1 MKKLITLL
9 LLALLAGCAKEP
21 PFDPVEKFKDA
32 EEKMQKFKYEDARK
46 AYQEIQEKAPDRSYD
61 ADIMLRIADT
71 YYGEEK
77 YSEALVEYQAFIN
90 FHPVHRDASY
100 AQYQIG
106 MCSYQ
111 ELTTIDRDP
120 SVTRAALKEF
130 QDLLVKYPG
139 SPYEEE
145 AKKYIATCKERLAEY
160 ELYVGKFY
168 YKKGSYQAAIGR
180 LEKLLKDYPA
190 FSSEKDALYY
200 NGLSYQELSEA
211 EAGDTETGEKSR
223 ETINAEKKSRKA
235 QALKNFELLI
245 AKYPDMAKKVSSRIA
260 KLRTP

>member
-1 MKKLITLL
+1 MKKTITIL

-32 EEKMQKFKYEDARK
+32 EEKMQKSKFEEARK

-77 YSEALVEYQAFIN
+77 YSEALVEYQAFLN

-111 ELTTIDRDP
+111 EITTIDRDP
-120 SVTRAALKEF
+120 SVTRAALNEF
-130 QDLLVKYPG
+130 QNLLVKYPG
-139 SPYEEE
+139 NPYEEE

-160 ELYVGKFY
+160 ELYVGTFY
-168 YKKGSYQAAIGR
+168 YKKGSYQAALGR
-180 LEKLLKDYPA
+180 LEKLLKDYPGSA
-190 FSSEKDALYY
+190 AEKDALY
-200 NGLSYQELSEA
+200 NIGLSHQEQ
-211 EAGDTETGEKSR
+211 GDKAKAISAFET
-223 ETINAEKKSRKA
+223 
-235 QALKNFELLI
+235 LK
-245 AKYPDMAKKVSSRIA
+245 AKYPDMSNEAGKHIT
-260 KLRTP
+260 KLKGP

>member
-1 MKKLITLL
+1 MRSFPMKKSIIIL

-21 PFDPVEKFKDA
+21 PFDPVAKFKDA
-32 EEKMQKFKYEDARK
+32 EEKMQKFNYEEARK

-106 MCSYQ
+106 MCNYQ

-130 QDLLVKYPG
+130 QNLLVKYPG
-139 SPYEEE
+139 NPYEEE
-145 AKKYIATCKERLAEY
+145 AKKYIATCKDRLAEY

-168 YKKGSYQAAIGR
+168 QKKGSYQAALGR
-180 LEKLLKDYPA
+180 LEKLLEDYPGSA
-190 FSSEKDALYY
+190 AEPDALYY
-200 NGLSYQELSEA
+200 IGLSHQERGDRAKAISAFEA
-211 EAGDTETGEKSR
+211 LAAKYPERAKEANG
-223 ETINAEKKSRKA
+223 
-235 QALKNFELLI
+235 LI
-245 AKYPDMAKKVSSRIA
+245 AKLKGP
-260 KLRTP
+260 

>member
-1 MKKLITLL
+1 MRSLPVKKFIFILL
-9 LLALLAGCAKEP
+9 FALFAGCAKEP
-21 PFDPVEKFKDA
+21 PFDPVEKFKEA
-32 EEKMQKFKYEDARK
+32 EKEMQKLRFEEARK

-77 YSEALVEYQAFIN
+77 YSEAMVEYQAFIN

-130 QDLLVKYPG
+130 QNLLVKYPG

-145 AKKYIATCKERLAEY
+145 AKKYIAACKARLVEY
-160 ELYVGKFY
+160 ELYVGRFY
-168 YKKGSYQAAIGR
+168 YKKGSYQAALGR
-180 LEKLLKDYPA
+180 LEKLLKDYPGSA
-190 FSSEKDALYY
+190 AEPDALYY
-200 NGLSYQELSEA
+200 IGLSHQERGDRAKAITAFEA
-211 EAGDTETGEKSR
+211 LA
-223 ETINAEKKSRKA
+223 
-235 QALKNFELLI
+235 
-245 AKYPDMAKKVSSRIA
+245 AKYPEWAKEANGQIA
-260 KLRTP
+260 KLKAP

>member
-1 MKKLITLL
+1 MKKIITIL

-32 EEKMQKFKYEDARK
+32 EEKMQKFKYEEARK

-100 AQYQIG
+100 AQYQVG

-120 SVTRAALKEF
+120 AVTRAALKEF
-130 QDLLVKYPG
+130 QNLLVKYPG

-145 AKKYIATCKERLAEY
+145 AKKYIASCKEKLSEY

-168 YKKGSYQAAIGR
+168 HKKGSYQAAVGR
-180 LEKLLKDYPA
+180 LEKLLKEYPGFA
-190 FSSEKDALYY
+190 VEKDALYY
-200 NGLSYQELSEA
+200 TGLSYQELSEA
-211 EAGDTETGEKSR
+211 EASDEEIKEKGK
-223 ETINAEKKSRKA
+223 EKIAAEKKSRKA
-235 QALKNFELLI
+235 QALRNFELLI
-245 AKYPDMAKKVSSRIA
+245 AKYPDMAKKVSSNIA
-260 KLRTP
+260 KLHTP